1 MTTTI
6 YTTDGEG
13 RAVKQT
19 VEVTEEVVLTNKDKT
34 TTAVGNVLSSLGF
47 FSDDKVS
54 DLTTQIIE
62 ALDAQSLIAE

>member
-19 VEVTEEVVLTNKDKT
+19 VEVTEEVVLESKDKA
-34 TTAVGNVLSSLGF
+34 TTAIGNVLDSLNL
-47 FSDDKVS
+47 FSEDKVS
-54 DLTTQIIE
+54 DLTTQLIE
-62 ALDAQSLIAE
+62 ALDAQSLIVE